1 MCIVENNSYHKV
13 PVPGHRLDCN
23 QDFVG
28 AKTSIV
34 QVSFKCPCPSSYSL
48 IHHQGLSDREKT
60 RSLRICFPRTTSGFN
75 WESSQSRVLGAAAE
89 RSLVAGCRWLAS
101 KDRKRHREASN
112 THTGGCLVTVFQD
125 YKTVSGYFCL
135 LFIQI
140 CFYFSSCV
148 TL

>member
-34 QVSFKCPCPSSYSL
+34 QVSFKCPCPSSYYL
-48 IHHQGLSDREKT
+48 IHHQGLLDRGKT

-75 WESSQSRVLGAAAE
+75 WESSQSRVLGAAAQ
-89 RSLVAGCRWLAS
+89 RSLVAGCRWLAGW
-101 KDRKRHREASN
+101 RPHN
-112 THTGGCLVTVFQD
+112 THTGGCLATVFQD
-125 YKTVSGYFCL
+125 YKTVSGYFFCL

-140 CFYFSSCV
+140 CFYFFSCV